1 MAIIKGRFYAATAIE
16 KREHEGKTY
25 YSRKLILKTERYDQ
39 FTGELLN
46 ESYPS
51 FDINKES
58 LCRQLDSMKYGD
70 MVEVSYI
77 IQGIKYEKDGQTRF
91 FNKIIGYNVDQLYD
105 SYRKSPV
112 SDTVPAH
119 TTTQQQTP
127 ANMPPMPDN
136 EDGLPL

>member
-1 MAIIKGRFYAATAIE
+1 MATIKGRFFAATAIE
-16 KREHEGKTY
+16 TREHEGKTY
-25 YSRKLILKTERYDQ
+25 CSRKLILKTERYDQ

-58 LCRQLDSMKYGD
+58 LCRELDSMKYGD

-77 IQGIKYEKDGQTRF
+77 IQGIKYNKDGQTKF
-91 FNKIIGYNVDQLYD
+91 FNKIVGYKIERIQTTNA
-105 SYRKSPV
+105 SV
-112 SDTVPAH
+112 SDTVPVQ
-119 TTTQQQTP
+119 TTARQQVP

-136 EDGLPL
+136 EDGLPF